1 MSSRHGKG
9 SLCLLGVC
17 LLVHTTSAG
26 AARQPG
32 VSNGGHMLSRAAS
45 GKLVA
50 LPLKHTDVDAQI
62 AGVVAAVEVT
72 QQFVNP
78 FKEPIEATYVF
89 PLPREAAIHAMTI
102 QVGDRVIQGVVR
114 KRARARAIYERARR
128 RGQTA
133 ALLEQERPNI
143 FTQSVAN
150 ILPGEAIR
158 VSLRYVETLA
168 PEGGRYEFVFPM
180 VVGPRYV
187 GGGEP
192 SGTGRGDGWGVDS
205 TRIPDASR
213 VTPRLL
219 RRGQRSGHDI
229 AVKLRIDGGVPVR
242 HLQVVTHQASV
253 AQQGNTATVVLDPRD
268 AIPNRDFV
276 VRYQLAG
283 QRPEVAVLTQ
293 RDSRG
298 GHFLLMIQPKAQM
311 QQKDIAP
318 REYVF
323 VVDNSGSM
331 DGFPLRQARAVIK
344 RSLENLRP
352 TDTFQIIKFAGMPDQ
367 LAPRAVR
374 ATPANVRR
382 GVAYVTSMRGGGGT
396 EFLPALELALG
407 AKKDP
412 GRSRIVLFVTDGY
425 IGYEHEVLRFLRKHA
440 AGTNVFALG
449 VGSSVNRFLID
460 GMARIGSGAPFYLL
474 SSEKASSVVERI
486 FATISRPALT
496 HIDVEW
502 GGLDATAQTPRAI
515 PDLFGERPV
524 VVAGRFGRGGTHTIT
539 VHGRLAGQPFARQ
552 VQVTLPDKGQG
563 NPAVAYLWARRR
575 IAELMDIHATEPE
588 RVEQAEKKV
597 TQIALS
603 YNLMSRFTSFV
614 AVDRRVR
621 TRGGD
626 PRKVA
631 QPVPLPDGVSK
642 KAAPPGAFAALRG
655 ATGSRQASIFGC
667 DSAAGSDSQDALGG
681 LIGNQIGESY
691 GVGGLGLAG
700 AGRGGGGV
708 GQGSIGLGTLG
719 TIGKGG
725 GGGSGVGYGRGVGR
739 LAAARGRAPGVV
751 LGRAGVQ
758 GALSK
763 EIIRRVIRRHVNEV
777 RYAYQREL
785 QRNPGLQGRV
795 VARFTIGPSGQVVA
809 STIAS
814 SSLGSAR
821 VEQDISSA
829 VRRWQFPKPKG
840 GGIVQ
845 VTYPFVLRGA
855 GGAAA
860 SQPVVGSHPA
870 PPSAKPAAKAK
881 PARRA
886 KIAAAVLHHGA
897 SKSGCGC
904 ALGATPRSTRLPAL
918 ALVLALLALALRR
931 R

>member
-1 MSSRHGKG
+1 MQRRHR
-9 SLCLLGVC
+9 LCALAVIGV
-17 LLVHTTSAG
+17 L
-26 AARQPG
+26 AASPAALASQTPPK
-32 VSNGGHMLSRAAS
+32 VTNGGYMQTEIA
-45 GKLVA
+45 GDKTVA
-50 LPLKHTDVDAQI
+50 LPLKHTDVDAEI
-62 AGVVAAVEVT
+62 AGMVSSVQVT
-72 QQFVNP
+72 QHFHNP
-78 FKEPIEATYVF
+78 YKKPIEAVYVF
-89 PLPREAAIHAMTI
+89 PLPHQAAIYDMTI
-102 QVGDRVIQGVVR
+102 KVG
-114 KRARARAIYERARR
+114 KRTIKGLIKKRQEAKRIYERAKAQ
-128 RGQTA
+128 GKTA

-150 ILPGEAIR
+150 IMPGDEIKVMIR
-158 VSLRYVETLA
+158 YAETMS
-168 PEGGRYEFVFPM
+168 PEDGRYEFVFPM

-187 GGGEP
+187 GGGEAMGTRK
-192 SGTGRGDGWGVDS
+192 GTGWGTDS

-213 VTPRLL
+213 ITPPLL
-219 RRGQRSGHDI
+219 AKGLRPGNDI
-229 AVKLRIDGGVPVR
+229 AVKLRINGGVQVKQ
-242 HLQVVTHQASV
+242 LQVVAHR
-253 AQQGNTATVVLDPRD
+253 ATVSRD
-268 AIPNRDFV
+268 ARGAAIELDKSDSIPNKDFV

-283 QRPEVAVLTQ
+283 KRPEVAVLTH
-293 RDSRG
+293 RDKRG
-298 GHFLLMIQPKAQM
+298 GHFLLMIQPKAKM

-331 DGFPLRQARAVIK
+331 YGFPLQQARAVIK
-344 RSLENLRP
+344 RSLENLRS

-777 RYAYQREL
+777 RYAYQKEL
-785 QRNPGLQGRV
+785 QSNPGLQGRV

-855 GGAAA
+855 GGGAA